1 MHFSRTFRHCPSEH
15 LLSFFNFP
23 FSIGLLVTHL
33 QREKTNL
40 GVTFIRPDDVIVR
53 GVGFFLDFVKTNK
66 PVLLSRLSYEM
77 LNLVCL
83 IYGHL

>member
-1 MHFSRTFRHCPSEH
+1 MIFIKITPLLLFFCPYSVEA
-15 LLSFFNFP
+15 LSA
-23 FSIGLLVTHL
+23 L
-33 QREKTNL
+33 TNL
-40 GVTFIRPDDVIVR
+40 GVNFVWPGDVIVR
-53 GVGFFLDFVKTNK
+53 GVGFFLGFVKTDK